1 MISLCSLCVAIRS
14 RNSSFLFGSFS
25 FVETVDKWIT
35 GLAPDASFL
44 LARPCEKIGQ
54 EAEKY
59 RPLGSKA
66 RPVGSSGLLS
76 AWSTIRPD
84 TIVGVS
90 PDVQGWSGGHIT
102 NEEIVP

>member
-1 MISLCSLCVAIRS
+1 
-14 RNSSFLFGSFS
+14 
-25 FVETVDKWIT
+25 VETVDKWIT
-35 GLAPDASFL
+35 GLVPDTDFL

-54 EAEKY
+54 EAEKF
-59 RPLGSKA
+59 PPVGLKA
-66 RPVGSSGLLS
+66 RSVGFSRLLS

-102 NEEIVP
+102 NKEIVP

>member
-1 MISLCSLCVAIRS
+1 MIFLCSLCVALRS
-14 RNSSFLFGSFS
+14 RNSRFLFGTFS

-35 GLAPDASFL
+35 GLAPDADIL

-54 EAEKY
+54 EAELY
-59 RPLGSKA
+59 PPVGSKA
-66 RPVGSSGLLS
+66 RFVGSARLLS

>member
-1 MISLCSLCVAIRS
+1 M
-14 RNSSFLFGSFS
+14 
-25 FVETVDKWIT
+25 ETVHKWIT
-35 GLAPDASFL
+35 GLVPADNIL

-54 EAEKY
+54 EAEMY
-59 RPLGSKA
+59 P
-66 RPVGSSGLLS
+66 PVGVRARCVGSARLLS
-76 AWSTIRPD
+76 AWSTLRPD